1 MRNKKIN
8 ISSSERN
15 NSKNILQSRQ
25 KLPLKDNNN
34 INQNLS
40 NQKNINNNEIKKDVN
55 KNQSSNKPNFWDKT
69 KNFFKEIWANKF
81 KRYIAI
87 GIVSTVVVVIIVVSV
102 AVSLSKSDSDSEP
115 FIYYECSDPEYETPD
130 CSGACSNPYNI
141 EVYSECALRKKLIN
155 ECRYK
160 NGSALADFVIEAI
173 KRHNVLRACHNAEPL
188 MFNCEILKISQDYA
202 NKNPSGHSQT
212 TFHGK
217 WMGENLYWS
226 TGMTLTGNNPVDR
239 WYNEISD
246 YNFEEGKSNGGVTG
260 HFTQVVWK
268 SSRELGIGYYCKGT
282 SCCVVGNYY
291 PGGNYNNLYKIEVQ
305 AMQN

>member
-1 MRNKKIN
+1 MRNKKI
-8 ISSSERN
+8 
-15 NSKNILQSRQ
+15 
-25 KLPLKDNNN
+25 NNN

-102 AVSLSKSDSDSEP
+102 AVSLSKSDSDSDSEP

-141 EVYSECALRKKLIN
+141 EVYTECALRKKLIN
-155 ECRYK
+155 ECKYK

-202 NKNPSGHSQT
+202 NKIPSGHSQT
-212 TFHGK
+212 TFHGN

-226 TGMTLTGNNPVDR
+226 WGKTLTGNNPVDS
-239 WYNEISD
+239 WYNEISNYD
-246 YNFEEGKSNGGVTG
+246 FEEGKSSNGEVTG

-268 SSRELGIGYYCKGT
+268 SSRELGIGYYCEGT

-291 PGGNYNNLYKIEVQ
+291 PGGNYNNRYTTEVQ
-305 AMQN
+305 AKQN